1 MADSWLR
8 VRKHYQVQYS
18 HICNLN
24 ITQQNEYLYR
34 TDSKKSLHIIFTKQK
49 GLYIPDTFLQQY
61 YFSLCP
67 ILPHILYSYIRLN
80 NIILLHHDK
89 FLSFQPSY
97 NIALLLQKRLYHTPK
112 RSLSHVHTG
121 FLAYRKRLCRML
133 KKHIVSVISVKIL
146 IFNTLCLHAKNS
158 VYDDRCFIVCFYSI
172 LSDFTLYKYS
182 NSLLHLHKYTS
193 YVLSEPTVTFIK
205 FHTYF

>member
-1 MADSWLR
+1 M
-8 VRKHYQVQYS
+8 
-18 HICNLN
+18 
-24 ITQQNEYLYR
+24 
-34 TDSKKSLHIIFTKQK
+34 
-49 GLYIPDTFLQQY
+49 
-61 YFSLCP
+61 
-67 ILPHILYSYIRLN
+67 
-80 NIILLHHDK
+80 
-89 FLSFQPSY
+89 
-97 NIALLLQKRLYHTPK
+97 
-112 RSLSHVHTG
+112 
-121 FLAYRKRLCRML
+121 
-133 KKHIVSVISVKIL
+133 SVKIL